1 MGSSDTSVAS
11 SVASPGPLDTR
22 LPSVTMARPTR
33 PPMGAMTRV
42 NSRFSSADR
51 SAASTA
57 DTCASASAADDARR
71 SCSSADIA
79 FSAES
84 RRARSRSAA
93 VRANAALARARSARN
108 RSTSAWNGRGSIWKS
123 RSPRRTTAPSV
134 KCTDAIRPDTRG
146 RTSTWCTASR
156 RPVNSLHSVTSR
168 ATAFA
173 AVTGGA
179 GGGAPWAAGD
189 AQAAR
194 VKEVAVRRD
203 SAANEANRD
212 VIDMPAS
219 WRADPPSHN
228 SAEDR
233 GEDRSG
239 GPRFA
244 GAFRPGGHRPLV

>member
-33 PPMGAMTRV
+33 PPMGAMTCV

-51 SAASTA
+51 NAASTA

-123 RSPRRTTAPSV
+123 RSPGRTTAPSV

-168 ATAFA
+168 A
-173 AVTGGA
+173 
-179 GGGAPWAAGD
+179 
-189 AQAAR
+189 
-194 VKEVAVRRD
+194 
-203 SAANEANRD
+203 
-212 VIDMPAS
+212 
-219 WRADPPSHN
+219 
-228 SAEDR
+228 
-233 GEDRSG
+233 SG
-239 GPRFA
+239 LR
-244 GAFRPGGHRPLV
+244 GGHRRGRRGGSLGGGRRAGGQGERGGGEEGQGGERGEPGCDRHARIVARRPALPQFG